1 MRLLLVEDDLEL
13 SRRLSDR
20 LRQSGFAVDLA
31 ANAADAIEWPDL
43 NQFATIILDLG
54 LPDGDGMEVVK
65 RWRDTGIKVPVLI
78 LTARGDWVDKVE
90 GLNRGADD
98 FVVKPVRFEELLARL
113 HALFRRFSGQADDLL
128 NAGGITIDAAA
139 KSVKQGSKQI
149 TLSRQ
154 EFRLLH
160 LFVRRAGHILPQSY
174 ILEDLYS
181 LEEEREQN
189 TIEVHISRL
198 RRKIGKEKITTIRG
212 MGYRFEK

>member
-20 LRQSGFAVDLA
+20 LRQSGFAVDLVT
-31 ANAADAIEWPDL
+31 NAADAIEWPDL
-43 NQFATIILDLG
+43 DQFAAIILDLG
-54 LPDGDGMEVVK
+54 LPDGDGMQVIK
-65 RWRDTGIKVPVLI
+65 RWRDLGVKVPVII
-78 LTARGDWVDKVE
+78 LTARGGWEDKVE

-113 HALFRRFSGQADDLL
+113 HALIRRFSGQADDLL
-128 NAGGITIDAAA
+128 NAGDVTIDIAA
-139 KSVKQGSKQI
+139 KSVKQGNKQI

-160 LFVRRAGHILPQSY
+160 LFVRRAGHILPQSDL
-174 ILEDLYS
+174 LENLYA
-181 LEEEREQN
+181 LDEEREQN
-189 TIEVHISRL
+189 TIEVHVSRL